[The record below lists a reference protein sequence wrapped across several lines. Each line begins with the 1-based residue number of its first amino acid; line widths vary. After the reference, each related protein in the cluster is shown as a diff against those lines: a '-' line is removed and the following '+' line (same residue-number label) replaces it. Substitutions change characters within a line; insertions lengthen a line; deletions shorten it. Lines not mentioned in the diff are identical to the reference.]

1 MRFCKNIKNEDM
13 KRTFITLVMALCA
26 LGLRAQEDK
35 VLMTIDG
42 KPVMLSEFEY
52 IYRKNSQEAAG
63 SQKSME
69 EYLDLFVNF
78 KLKVTEAER
87 RGIDTTADFIKE
99 LKGYRAQAT
108 PKYLTDND
116 AMEQLLLRTYQ
127 WSCVDRRVAHI
138 AIECP
143 MSADSATVEQALAR
157 INEARDRVTTGKKI
171 VKGKGAKARVTYAKK
186 EDFKAVAQEVST
198 DPSVK
203 DSEGELGWISPFRFV
218 YPFEKAVYTTPV
230 GEVTEVFRSPYGFH
244 IALVE
249 EERPHDEVQAS
260 HIMKATPRGDSLA
273 AERAKVVI
281 DSIYELVMQPDAKFD
296 EIARELSDDKGSAMR
311 GGSLGWFGHG
321 AMVKPFEDAVFGLQN
336 VGDITKPFKS
346 RFGWHIAKLDG
357 KRGTLPYEEKKDEIK
372 KRVQRDERIQE
383 VKESFLKKT
392 RAEYNLPAE
401 MSDAEVMEYADAHL
415 EEKYADLARL
425 VQEYHDGILLFDVS
439 LEEVWDKAAKDTAG
453 LEAFFAQHKAD
464 YVWDEPRFKGVVVY
478 CKDKNSL
485 KAAQSI
491 VKRAQPDSVNSY
503 LKRLNTDS
511 VTYVRME
518 QGLWLKGR
526 NGAIDKFGF
535 KDKKAEYKVDEKM
548 PFVYVQGKVLKG
560 AEVYTDDRNKVTS
573 DYQEYLDAKWIE
585 QLKAKYPV
593 VIYKEVLP
601 KE

>member
-1 MRFCKNIKNEDM
+1 MM
-13 KRTFITLVMALCA
+13 SAS
-26 LGLRAQEDK
+26 AQEDK

-52 IYRKNSQEAAG
+52 IYQKNSQEAAG

-78 KLKVTEAER
+78 KLKVTEAEH
-87 RGIDTTADFIKE
+87 RGIDTTEAFLKE

-108 PKYLTDND
+108 PKYMTDND
-116 AMEQLLLRTYQ
+116 AMEELLLRTYQ
-127 WSCVDRRVAHI
+127 WSCKDRRVAHI

-143 MSADSATVEQALAR
+143 ISSDSATDANALAL
-157 INEARDRVTTGKKI
+157 INDVRERVTTGKK
-171 VKGKGAKARVTYAKK
+171 VVTGKGKKQKTTYLPK
-186 EDFKAVAQEVST
+186 EDFKKVAMEVST

-203 DSEGELGWISPFRFV
+203 ETEGELGWISPFRFV

-230 GEVTEVFRSPYGFH
+230 GEVTEVFRSPYGYH

-249 EERPHDEVQAS
+249 EEREHEEVQAS

-273 AERAKVVI
+273 AERAKVLI

-296 EIARELSDDKGSAMR
+296 ELARELSDDKGSAMR

-321 AMVKPFEDAVFGLQN
+321 AMVKPFEDAVFGMQN
-336 VGDITKPFKS
+336 VGDITKPFQS

-357 KRGTLPYEEKKDEIK
+357 KRGTLPYEEKKEELK
-372 KRVQRDERIQE
+372 KRVQRDERIRE
-383 VKESFLKKT
+383 VKESFVKKT
-392 RAEYNLPAE
+392 IAEYNLPDSLTE
-401 MSDAEVMEYADAHL
+401 AEVLEYADAHL
-415 EEKYADLARL
+415 EEKYPELARL

-453 LEAFFAQHKAD
+453 LETYFAEHKKD
-464 YVWDEPRFKGVVVY
+464 YTWDEPRFKGVVVY
-478 CKDKNSL
+478 CKDKNTL

-491 VKRAQPDSVNSY
+491 IKQAQKDSISSY
-503 LKRLNTDS
+503 IKRLNTDS

-518 QGLWLKGR
+518 QGLWIKGR
-526 NGAIDKFGF
+526 NAAIDKFGF
-535 KDKKAEYKVDEKM
+535 KDKKAEYKEDEKF
-548 PFVYVQGKVLKG
+548 PYVFVNGKVLKA
-560 AEVYTDDRNKVTS
+560 AESYTDDRNKVTN

-585 QLKAKYPV
+585 ELKAKYPV
-593 VIYKEVLP
+593 VIYREVLP

>member
-1 MRFCKNIKNEDM
+1 
-13 KRTFITLVMALCA
+13 MALCA

-108 PKYLTDND
+108 PKYLTDNE

-186 EDFKAVAQEVST
+186 EDFKAVAKEVST

-336 VGDITKPFKS
+336 VGDITKPFQS

-415 EEKYADLARL
+415 EEKYVDLARL

-535 KDKKAEYKVDEKM
+535 KDKKAEYKADEKM

-585 QLKAKYPV
+585 ELKAKYPV
-593 VIYKEVLP
+593 VIYKEVLQ
-601 KE
+601 

>member
-13 KRTFITLVMALCA
+13 KRTFITLVIALCA

-108 PKYLTDND
+108 PKYLTDNE

-186 EDFKAVAQEVST
+186 EDFKAVAKEVST

-336 VGDITKPFKS
+336 VGDITKPFQS

-415 EEKYADLARL
+415 EEKYVDLARL

-535 KDKKAEYKVDEKM
+535 KDKKAEYKADEKM

-585 QLKAKYPV
+585 ELKAKYPV
-593 VIYKEVLP
+593 VIYKEVLQ
-601 KE
+601 

>member
-1 MRFCKNIKNEDM
+1 
-13 KRTFITLVMALCA
+13 MALCVA
-26 LGLRAQEDK
+26 GIFAQEDK

-52 IYRKNSQEAAG
+52 IYQKNSQEAAG

-87 RGIDTTADFIKE
+87 RGIDTTEAFIKE

-116 AMEQLLLRTYQ
+116 ALEALLLRTYQ
-127 WSCVDRRVAHI
+127 WSCKDRRVAHI

-157 INEARDRVTTGKKI
+157 IQDARERVTTGKK
-171 VKGKGAKARVTYAKK
+171 VVTGKGKKQKTTFKPK
-186 EDFKAVAQEVST
+186 EDFKAVALEVST
-198 DPSVK
+198 DPSIK
-203 DSEGELGWISPFRFV
+203 ETEGELGWISPFRFV

-230 GEVTEVFRSPYGFH
+230 GEVTEIFRSPYGFH

-249 EERPHDEVQAS
+249 EEREHEEIQAS

-273 AERAKVVI
+273 AERAKVEI
-281 DSIYELVMQPDAKFD
+281 DSIYELVMQPDARFD
-296 EIARELSDDKGSAMR
+296 ELARNLSDDKGSAMR

-321 AMVKPFEDAVFGLQN
+321 AMVKPFEDAVFGLKN
-336 VGDITKPFKS
+336 VGDITKPFQS

-357 KRGTLPYEEKKDEIK
+357 KRGTLPYEEKKDELK
-372 KRVQRDERIQE
+372 KRVQRDERFQE
-383 VKESFLKKT
+383 VKQSFIDKT
-392 RAEYNLPAE
+392 RAEYNLPADMPE
-401 MSDAEVMEYADAHL
+401 AEVMEYADTHL
-415 EEKYADLARL
+415 EEKYPELARL
-425 VQEYHDGILLFDVS
+425 VKEYHDGILLFDVS

-453 LEAFFAQHKAD
+453 LQAYFAQHKKE
-464 YVWDEPRFKGVVVY
+464 YTWDEPRFKGIVVY
-478 CKDKNSL
+478 CKDKNTL

-491 VKRAQPDSVNSY
+491 IKQAQKDSINSY
-503 LKRLNTDS
+503 IKRLNTDS

-535 KDKKAEYKVDEKM
+535 KDKKAEYKEDEKF
-548 PFVYVQGKVLKG
+548 PLVYVQGKVLKA

-585 QLKAKYPV
+585 ALKAKYPV
-593 VIYKEVLP
+593 VIYRDVLP

>member
-1 MRFCKNIKNEDM
+1 
-13 KRTFITLVMALCA
+13 MALCVA
-26 LGLRAQEDK
+26 GIFAQEDK

-52 IYRKNSQEAAG
+52 IYQKNSQEAAG

-87 RGIDTTADFIKE
+87 RGIDTTEAFIKE

-116 AMEQLLLRTYQ
+116 ALEALLLRTYQ
-127 WSCVDRRVAHI
+127 WSCKDRRVAHI

-157 INEARDRVTTGKKI
+157 IQDARERVTTGKK
-171 VKGKGAKARVTYAKK
+171 VVTGKGKKQKTTNLPK
-186 EDFKAVAQEVST
+186 EDFKKVALEVST
-198 DPSVK
+198 DPSIK
-203 DSEGELGWISPFRFV
+203 ETEGELGWISPFRFV

-230 GEVTEVFRSPYGFH
+230 GEVTEIFRSPYGFH

-249 EERPHDEVQAS
+249 EEREHEEIQAS

-273 AERAKVVI
+273 AERAKVEI
-281 DSIYELVMQPDAKFD
+281 DSIYELVMQPDARFD
-296 EIARELSDDKGSAMR
+296 ELARNLSDDKGSAMR

-321 AMVKPFEDAVFGLQN
+321 AMVKPFEDAVFGLKN
-336 VGDITKPFKS
+336 VGDITKPFQS

-357 KRGTLPYEEKKDEIK
+357 KRGTLPYEEKKDELK
-372 KRVQRDERIQE
+372 KRVQRDERFQE
-383 VKESFLKKT
+383 VKQSFIDKT
-392 RAEYNLPAE
+392 RAEYNLPADMPE
-401 MSDAEVMEYADAHL
+401 AEVMEYADAHL
-415 EEKYADLARL
+415 EEKYPELARL
-425 VQEYHDGILLFDVS
+425 VKEYHDGILLFDVS

-453 LEAFFAQHKAD
+453 LEAYFAQHKKE
-464 YVWDEPRFKGVVVY
+464 YTWDEPRFKGIVVY
-478 CKDKNSL
+478 CKDKNTL

-491 VKRAQPDSVNSY
+491 IKQAQKDSINSY
-503 LKRLNTDS
+503 IKRLNTDS

-535 KDKKAEYKVDEKM
+535 KDKKAEYKEDEKF
-548 PFVYVQGKVLKG
+548 PLVYVQGKVLKA

-585 QLKAKYPV
+585 ALKAKYPV
-593 VIYKEVLP
+593 VIYRDVLP

>member
-1 MRFCKNIKNEDM
+1 MCM
-13 KRTFITLVMALCA
+13 
-26 LGLRAQEDK
+26 LGARAQEDK

-42 KPVMLSEFEY
+42 KPVMLSEFDY

-78 KLKVTEAER
+78 KLKVTEAEH
-87 RGIDTTADFIKE
+87 RGIDTTEAFIKE

-108 PKYLTDND
+108 PKYMTDND
-116 AMEQLLLRTYQ
+116 AMEALLLRTYQ

-157 INEARDRVTTGKKI
+157 INEARERVTTGKKI
-171 VKGKGAKARVTYAKK
+171 IKGKGAKARITYAKK
-186 EDFKAVAQEVST
+186 EDFKAVAMEVST

-249 EERPHDEVQAS
+249 EEREHEEVQAS
-260 HIMKATPRGDSLA
+260 HIMKATPRGDSIA
-273 AERAKVVI
+273 AERAKVMI
-281 DSIYELVMQPDAKFD
+281 DSIYNLVIQPDAKFD
-296 EIARELSDDKGSAMR
+296 ELARELSDDKGSAMR

-336 VGDITKPFKS
+336 VGDITKPFQS

-357 KRGTLPYEEKKDEIK
+357 KRGTLPYEEKKEEIK

-383 VKESFLKKT
+383 VKESFIMKT

-485 KAAQSI
+485 KTAQSI
-491 VKRAQPDSVNSY
+491 IKRAQPDSVSSY

-511 VTYVRME
+511 VTYVRVE

-526 NGAIDKFGF
+526 NGAIDKYGF
-535 KDKKAEYKVDEKM
+535 KDKKAEYKADEKL
-548 PFVYVQGKVLKG
+548 PLVYVQGKVLKG

-585 QLKAKYPV
+585 ELRAKYPV
-593 VIYKEVLP
+593 VIYKEVL
-601 KE
+601 E

>member
-13 KRTFITLVMALCA
+13 KRTFITLVMALCV
-26 LGLRAQEDK
+26 LGMRAQEDK

-108 PKYLTDND
+108 PKYLTDNE

-138 AIECP
+138 AIECQ

-186 EDFKAVAQEVST
+186 EDFKAVAKEVST

-336 VGDITKPFKS
+336 VGDITKPFQS

-415 EEKYADLARL
+415 EEKYVDLARL

-535 KDKKAEYKVDEKM
+535 KDKKAEYKADEKM

-585 QLKAKYPV
+585 ELKAKYPV
-593 VIYKEVLP
+593 VIYKEVLQ
-601 KE
+601 